1 VSTYRAVPLTR
12 RAQHEERLLHLL
24 RERGALSRAEIA
36 DELRVSRATL
46 SEVAGGLLR
55 RGAVVVHE
63 TDARVREGSGRPAE
77 RLALDPASGQFLGV
91 DMGHRR
97 TRVAVSDAGH
107 TVLAENVAEYDPD
120 TTGVPERIAITFAL
134 IARVTEG
141 RRLHLRALQGIGI
154 GVPGPFSARPEGFA
168 GRVARGQDRKV
179 SGAAGGREAVRG
191 GAGPDRS
198 PAALSEL
205 GPAELGPGGYPRAW
219 VVGDQVRQA
228 FEERFGVPV
237 LLGNNTRFAALA
249 EAAAI
254 PGEPVRDLVYVRL
267 SEGVGG
273 GLVIGGHLAGGWAGA
288 AGEFG
293 HVCVQPGGRLCRCG
307 RSGCLETVASVPAVL
322 RALAERGLGVPS
334 LADVRPGDLAR
345 ESVLREAAEPLGRL
359 LAVHATTLNP
369 AEIVIGGELGTHPA
383 VLQQVSQSVSEH
395 LGVFAV
401 AVPRVRAARLADDD
415 GCLGALTALYQ
426 HGLIPLTGQETAA
439 STPRGET
446 A

>member
-1 VSTYRAVPLTR
+1 MSTYRAVPLTR

-36 DELRVSRATL
+36 DELRMSRATL

-63 TDARVREGSGRPAE
+63 TDASVREGSGRPAE

-107 TVLAENVAEYDPD
+107 TVLAESVAEYDPD
-120 TTGVPERIAITFAL
+120 ATGVQERIALTFAL
-134 IARVTEG
+134 IEQLTDQVTEG

-154 GVPGPFSARPEGFA
+154 GVPGPFSARPEGFTP
-168 GRVARGQDRKV
+168 GSLG
-179 SGAAGGREAVRG
+179 GGRSARRMAGVANRGVSQEARPS
-191 GAGPDRS
+191 AS
-198 PAALSEL
+198 AL
-205 GPAELGPGGYPRAW
+205 GPAELGPGGFPQAW
-219 VVGDQVRQA
+219 VVGDQVRRA

-254 PGEPVRDLVYVRL
+254 PGEAVRDLIYVRL

-273 GLVIGGHLAGGWAGA
+273 GLVIGGQLVGGWAGA

-307 RSGCLETVASVPAVL
+307 RSGCLETVASVPAVR
-322 RALAERGLGVPS
+322 RALAERGLGVAS
-334 LADVRPGDLAR
+334 LSDVRPGDQAR
-345 ESVLREAAEPLGRL
+345 EQVLREAAEPLGRL
-359 LAVHATTLNP
+359 LAMHATTLNP
-369 AEIVIGGELGTHPA
+369 AEIVVGGELGAHPA
-383 VLQQVSQSVSEH
+383 VLRQVSESVSEH

-401 AVPRVRAARLADDD
+401 AVPRVRGARLADDD

-426 HGLIPLTGQETAA
+426 HGLAPLTGRGTAA
-439 STPRGET
+439 PTLQGET